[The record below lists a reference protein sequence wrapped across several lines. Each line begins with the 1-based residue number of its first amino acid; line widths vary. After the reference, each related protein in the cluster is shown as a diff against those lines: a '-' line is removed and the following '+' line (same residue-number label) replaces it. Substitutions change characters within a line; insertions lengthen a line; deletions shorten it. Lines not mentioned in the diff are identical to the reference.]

1 MSSSMWTRAQ
11 RPSGQLR
18 NIQIPFGRPSS
29 YEIVRMI
36 KAVIFDLDSC
46 LAAADEV
53 GSDLFAPAFRAIR
66 SANRGEVAE
75 DQLQAAFTD
84 CWRFPF
90 DFIAGKYGFS
100 PEMRRAGFEAFS
112 QVEVLQPMRGYGD
125 LNALAEIPAMLFL
138 VTSGFRRLQESKV
151 RALKI
156 APLFAEIHVD
166 AIDEAQPKGKL
177 PAFEAILTKYR
188 LSPAEVW
195 VVGDNPDSEIAAGNQ
210 LGMTTI
216 QILRPGVPA
225 SSAAAHR
232 IKDLHELKTI
242 GAAFSPAGP

>member
-1 MSSSMWTRAQ
+1 
-11 RPSGQLR
+11 
-18 NIQIPFGRPSS
+18 
-29 YEIVRMI
+29 MI

-53 GSDLFAPAFRAIR
+53 GSDLFASAFLAIR
-66 SANRGEVAE
+66 SANQGEVAE

-90 DFIAGKYGFS
+90 DFIAGNYGFS
-100 PEMRRAGFEAFS
+100 PEMCRAGFEAFS
-112 QVEVLQPMRGYGD
+112 KVEVLQPMRGYGD
-125 LNALAEIPAMLFL
+125 LSALAEIPAMLFL
-138 VTSGFRRLQESKV
+138 VTSGFRRLQESKIK
-151 RALKI
+151 ALKI
-156 APLFAEIHVD
+156 APLFTEIHID

-177 PAFEAILTKYR
+177 LAFEAILRKHQ

-216 QILRPGVPA
+216 QILRPGVQA

-232 IKDLHELKTI
+232 IQNLHGLKSL
-242 GAAFSPAGP
+242 GATFSPAGP